1 MEPGQNVMKS
11 DGITAAPDAVQIT
24 LRDVCDEDREFL
36 LSVYEAGRETELAMV
51 PWDAA
56 QRRAFVEHQFDA
68 QDMHYRTY
76 YEGSTHEII
85 LFDGVPAGRLY
96 LNRADQIAIL
106 DIAVLP
112 EFRNRGIGTALIR
125 RLKDEA
131 ATSGRVLRIYIE
143 SFNPSQKLF
152 TDLGFAVVEDD
163 GVMRQ
168 FVWSM
173 AHRA

>member
-1 MEPGQNVMKS
+1 MEPGQIVMRS
-11 DGITAAPDAVQIT
+11 DGIPAAPDAAQIT
-24 LRDVCDEDREFL
+24 LREVCIGDREFL
-36 LSVYEAGRETELAMV
+36 LSVYAAGREIELSMV
-51 PWDAA
+51 PWVAA
-56 QRRAFVEHQFDA
+56 QRRVFVEHQFDA
-68 QDMHYRTY
+68 QNLHYRTY

-96 LNRADQIAIL
+96 LSRADQIAIL

-112 EFRNRGIGTALIR
+112 EFRNRGIGTAVIR
-125 RLKDEA
+125 RLRDEA
-131 ATSGRVLRIYIE
+131 TRSNLSLRIYME
-143 SFNPSQKLF
+143 SYNPFQILF
-152 TDLGFAVVEDD
+152 TELGFEVVQDD